1 MKVIISRRGFDSSA
15 GKMASPILPDGRV
28 ISLPIPT
35 SHDKTTWA
43 DIEVGQDLD
52 LAALVSNLR
61 SQNTKAENLDTIH
74 MDPDLNRSKSNR
86 LEGWRPALG
95 QVNGSQTHLENHEIQ
110 IGDVFL
116 FFGWFREVELIEG
129 RWCYKKHAPNI
140 HMLFG
145 WLEIG
150 SIHHLAKHRAS
161 DFSLGIQQHV
171 HIADLERY
179 NQDYKGKNTLYVA
192 KEYSKYL
199 ENSLGGG
206 CFGYWSQELQLTKK
220 GRSRSFWQLPAW
232 FKPEGRQPLSHH
244 ANAHRWMDDKDS
256 IEHVILKVVGRGQE
270 FVIDGSE
277 YPELE
282 EWVSSLICKHG

>member
-1 MKVIISRRGFDSSA
+1 MKVIISRKGFDSSA
-15 GKMASPILPDGRV
+15 GKMASPILPDGRI

-43 DIEVGQDLD
+43 DIEVSNGLD
-52 LAALVSNLR
+52 LAELVSHLR
-61 SQNTKAENLDTIH
+61 GQKADAENLNTIH
-74 MDPDLNRSKSNR
+74 MDPDLNRRKSSR

-110 IGDVFL
+110 VGDVFL
-116 FFGWFREVELIEG
+116 FFGWFREVELIGG

-140 HMLFG
+140 HLLFG

-150 SIHHLAKHRAS
+150 SIHHLANHQTS

-192 KEYSKYL
+192 KEHSKYL
-199 ENSLGGG
+199 ENSFGGG
-206 CFGYWSQELQLTKK
+206 CFSYWSPQLQLTKK
-220 GRSRSFWQLPAW
+220 GYGRSFWQLPAW

-244 ANAHRWMDDKDS
+244 SKENRWMDDKDS
-256 IEHVILKVVGRGQE
+256 IEHVILRVVGRGQE

-282 EWVSSLICKHG
+282 EWVSSLICNHG

>member
-1 MKVIISRRGFDSSA
+1 
-15 GKMASPILPDGRV
+15 
-28 ISLPIPT
+28 
-35 SHDKTTWA
+35 
-43 DIEVGQDLD
+43 
-52 LAALVSNLR
+52 
-61 SQNTKAENLDTIH
+61 
-74 MDPDLNRSKSNR
+74 MDPDLNRRKSSR

-110 IGDVFL
+110 VGDVFL
-116 FFGWFREVELIEG
+116 FFGWFREVELIGG

-140 HMLFG
+140 HLLFG

-150 SIHHLAKHRAS
+150 SIHHLANHQAS

-192 KEYSKYL
+192 KEHSKYL
-199 ENSLGGG
+199 ENSFGGG
-206 CFGYWSQELQLTKK
+206 CFSYWSPQLQLTKK
-220 GRSRSFWQLPAW
+220 GYGRSFWQLPAW

-244 ANAHRWMDDKDS
+244 SKVNRWMDDKDS
-256 IEHVILKVVGRGQE
+256 IEHVILRVVGRGQE

-282 EWVSSLICKHG
+282 EWVSSLICNHG

>member
-1 MKVIISRRGFDSSA
+1 MKVIISRKGFDCSA
-15 GKMASPILPDGRV
+15 GKMASPILPDGRI

-43 DIEVGQDLD
+43 DIEVSNGLD
-52 LAALVSNLR
+52 LAELVSHLR
-61 SQNTKAENLDTIH
+61 GQKADAENLNTIH
-74 MDPDLNRSKSNR
+74 MDPDLNRRKSSR

-110 IGDVFL
+110 VGDVFL
-116 FFGWFREVELIEG
+116 FFGWFREVELIGG

-140 HMLFG
+140 HLLFG

-150 SIHHLAKHRAS
+150 SIHHLANHQTS

-171 HIADLERY
+171 HIVDLERY

-192 KEYSKYL
+192 KEHSKYL
-199 ENSLGGG
+199 ENSFGGG
-206 CFGYWSQELQLTKK
+206 CFSYWSPQLQLTKK
-220 GRSRSFWQLPAW
+220 GYGRSFWQLPAW

-244 ANAHRWMDDKDS
+244 SKVNRWMDDKDS
-256 IEHVILKVVGRGQE
+256 IEHVILRVVGRGQE

-282 EWVSSLICKHG
+282 EWVSSLICNPG